1 MKEKLQAITA
11 NIKAKW
17 PIRKGCFYC
26 GNKLVSSKE
35 KFTRSCN
42 DCATGARDGFQKMWD
57 GKMKEGLNDV
67 LSVANLGTKKEST
80 KEVAPKVIKQ
90 SLEKKRG
97 KIVKQLKKKGLTNQ
111 EIEENLSKFEKMELN
126 NIANN
131 VK

>member
-1 MKEKLQAITA
+1 MKEKLQSITA
-11 NIKAKW
+11 KIKAKW
-17 PIRKGCFYC
+17 PIRKGCFHC
-26 GNKLVSSKE
+26 GNVLNTSKE

-57 GKMKEGLNDV
+57 GNMKEGLDDV
-67 LSVANLGTKKEST
+67 LSVANLKSKKEPT
-80 KEVAPKVIKQ
+80 EKIIQQ

-97 KIVKQLKKKGLTNQ
+97 KIVKQLKKKGLTDQ
-111 EIEENLSKFEKMELN
+111 EIEENLSKFEQMELN